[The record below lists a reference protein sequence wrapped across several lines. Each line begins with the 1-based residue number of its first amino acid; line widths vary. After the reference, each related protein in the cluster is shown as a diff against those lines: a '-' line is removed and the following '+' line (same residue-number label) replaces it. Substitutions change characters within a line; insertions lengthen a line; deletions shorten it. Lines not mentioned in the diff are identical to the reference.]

1 MKKLIVGLFTVIFAA
16 MAQTASADGT
26 MLAVN
31 KDIITVT
38 VAPNVV
44 TKGTGSL
51 LLCLD
56 ETDKGDDPAAWAKQ
70 IELDDAVTSA
80 GVSKTINGATT
91 GIVEGSKIRAFVMT
105 TPDEIEL
112 YTSMTKPENTAAI
125 IPTGYCPGTKTKK
138 IELDFGTT
146 NDGETSGNNWVLGLS
161 CSKNSTVKF
170 RLGASRSGNLTIESG
185 LKGLNIYGYNNNTD
199 SASLSSTAF
208 TTGKATLALPM
219 GAKPTCGLVAGGSVA
234 TGSKAL
240 ADALSVDCPESICVF
255 GRRTYD
261 TETLKLAHI
270 SYDRGNM
277 TVWGFRAYEDDV
289 DPVAECLPA
298 KMNGVP
304 GLYDMVGKKFYSAM
318 MTDGS
323 DLPSDAFSFGD
334 ALPKEADVSAT
345 VDYVGGGAEVPKAD
359 YYVGKM
365 GSDASVGTADAPFAT
380 IGHAIEVAA
389 IAGVASKIYV
399 FDGIYTEHGLSLSAA
414 IELFGNLSDPSK
426 VILQAAENPILPDS
440 VDKTCVGRCIEVN
453 NSSAHLHHM
462 TIRNGSS
469 DNDGGGNIRIASGLI
484 SDCVVCDGY
493 AKGTNPWGGNIGVR
507 GGASE
512 VRLMRC
518 AIYGGYV
525 GGNSTKQGGSS
536 VAVANEKAVIE
547 NCLITGARGNA
558 TKNDLGAALY
568 LNANCTVV
576 NCTIAGNG
584 VGSASTSALGVYA
597 SSGKIYNSAV
607 YNNGGTAARE
617 WGSKNPGNYVG
628 CAFSS
633 AAAFTGTA
641 IKDVVDD
648 DFADLTTYA
657 LSPRSRLINAGDNS
671 NYSTHAISTTDLAGV
686 DRIRRGKIDIG
697 AYELRPNSGLLLI
710 FR

>member
-1 MKKLIVGLFTVIFAA
+1 MKKLIVGLFAVIFAA

-138 IELDFGTT
+138 IELDFKTT
-146 NDGETSGNNWVLGLS
+146 NDGETSGNNWVMGLIR
-161 CSKNSTVKF
+161 SKDSTVKF
-170 RLGASRSGNLTIESG
+170 RLGASRSSNLTVESG
-185 LKGLNIYGYNNNTD
+185 RKGLNIYGYNNNTD
-199 SASLSSTAF
+199 STSLSTTAF
-208 TTGKATLALPM
+208 TAGEATLVLPM
-219 GAKPTCGLVAGGSVA
+219 GAEPTCGPTAGGSVA
-234 TGSKAL
+234 TGGKAL
-240 ADALSVDCPESICVF
+240 ADALAVDSPESICVF
-255 GRRTYD
+255 GYRSYD
-261 TETLKLAHI
+261 TGTLAFTHK
-270 SYDRGNM
+270 SYNRGNM

-289 DPVAECLPA
+289 DPVAECVPA

-318 MTDGS
+318 MADGS
-323 DLPSDAFSFGD
+323 DLPSDAFSFGG
-334 ALPKEADVSAT
+334 ALPKAAGFSAT

-365 GSDASVGTADAPFAT
+365 GSDASAGTADAPFAT
-380 IGHAIEVAA
+380 IGRAIEVAA
-389 IAGVASKIYV
+389 IAGGASKIYV

-440 VDKTCVGRCIEVN
+440 VDKTCVGRCIAVN

-469 DNDGGGNIRIASGLI
+469 NDDGGGNIRIASGLI

-493 AKGTNPWGGNIGVR
+493 ATGTTPWGANIGVR
-507 GGASE
+507 GSSG

-518 AIYGGYV
+518 AFYGGYV

-558 TKNDLGAALY
+558 AKNTLGAALY

-617 WGSKNPGNYVG
+617 WGSKNPANYVG

-657 LSPRSRLINAGDNS
+657 LSPRSRLRNAGDNS

-686 DRIRRGKIDIG
+686 DRIRHGKIDIG
-697 AYELRPNSGLLLI
+697 AYEFRPNSGLLLI